1 MWFVFFMGVC
11 RKSPCHAS
19 YALEFL
25 SFTGVHKSGETVQVI
40 ALAIWKYL
48 AAAFQNKPGS
58 VQAPWERLWLV
69 PWTESGSSSETHFHP
84 DSKNPF
90 STPSVTDES
99 QKDEA
104 ANGSD
109 MSGQFSPFLS
119 VSSTFQ
125 NLCRPRLDSTE
136 HLWEWTRLFCLNPR
150 LSLVT
155 MLTLG

>member
-1 MWFVFFMGVC
+1 MLRLC
-11 RKSPCHAS
+11 KS
-19 YALEFL
+19 
-25 SFTGVHKSGETVQVI
+25 
-40 ALAIWKYL
+40 LAIIWKYL
-48 AAAFQNKPGS
+48 AAFQNKRRG
-58 VQAPWERLWLV
+58 VLQLV

-136 HLWEWTRLFCLNPR
+136 HL
-150 LSLVT
+150 
-155 MLTLG
+155 